1 MVILGYGTKAYLR
14 NFKNIDSII
23 CNCGHLQIWKICAIA
38 YLRNTYHIHEAKNK
52 KRLSAQYLL
61 LVLVID
67 NVCIVFI
74 YNIDKK
80 CLDNTCQ
87 SG

>member
-23 CNCGHLQIWKICAIA
+23 CNCGHLQIWKIRTIA
-38 YLRNTYHIHEAKNK
+38 FLRNTNHIHKAQNK

-61 LVLVID
+61 LVIVID
-67 NVCIVFI
+67 NVCMTMEIQ
-74 YNIDKK
+74 Y
-80 CLDNTCQ
+80 
-87 SG
+87 